1 MSKTNKKQTKSNL
14 DISQKLTGKNGFK
27 YFFRNFNYKLSGKS
41 GYFDKLEKPELPYHK
56 YIIPDEL
63 INCPVNEKDNIIGHF
78 IIDTEFTSYYGNN
91 IDLTK
96 EKLQNLD
103 NRQLIQIQR
112 LDKLI
117 KERTPDL
124 KGIYELTE
132 NREIKQINAELLN
145 KVNIQAIPT
154 INLTTQIKHAL
165 YDDAEILI
173 NPDIKNFYEQNV
185 SNPDY
190 HYPAYDRF
198 SQCHIFDFLKLKG
211 LQIEIGNKNEV
222 DKEEFK
228 KYPTCTFKLYAYF
241 LLADLSKIFQ
251 TLPTNTY
258 EKILTNNYG
267 GEEAKQ
273 WVENQLFTDLKKAF
287 QKKKITQDRRLKT
300 NSNNGF
306 CQQWHTQ
313 RLITINGLKYRL
325 VFDLI
330 DLGAMQGAIS
340 LNSVLENLGMDTSNK
355 NLLDDVKDN
364 MLLAMIERPEEF
376 KKYALG
382 DLVIYDAFKKHNDLF
397 KKAYEELGLKNY
409 FTEVK
414 LTTGATTNDL
424 QQATLLKNLGLNIPN
439 TENIKNLKY
448 FTNPATSKNLKTS
461 ITKEVKNLKESE
473 LNKHFL
479 SKTNGGRCY
488 NNRQAINTAS
498 KDFTLVD
505 IDIAG
510 AYSTTASVLPFYYG
524 CPVIIGFKKGEVTVR
539 EFFKHYEKKYLIKR
553 GFKIAIETKEN
564 KPLTIEQD
572 FIQSWIKIKIAK
584 ELKTIDGTNE
594 YAGITTHSVDLDNT
608 PTAILTRELRTSTLT
623 WDEVNIIMTEWT
635 NKQRDEFLD
644 NVYMKSALFYPKNFE
659 CKSIKDLFSKKT
671 IHKRFSD
678 TIPNSYIVN
687 DDGEYNHYWYATNF
701 GKLGLDKIIQKRAEY
716 KKTNPSLAYLYKL
729 IGNTLYGINVSKY
742 FEISNIL
749 LAANITA
756 MCRCGMYLTEKAL
769 NIYQTITDGGIFNL
783 NEVIHKIERYKKNI
797 IDTSSF
803 VRAYQKRNEDLSKNH
818 KWKNKPIT
826 ENGKKIEFH
835 QGKGWLIDDKYYG
848 NINRDIYVKLSKD
861 LEEYKKNY
869 DENHELTKQK
879 EIELKPFEEE
889 IKKLFTKINEL
900 VKNHI
905 RKVFPNNDIFNNEF
919 EKVKVDEKG
928 LAIKDKD
935 NNFIYEKTIGL
946 YNFEVKNICNSV
958 SFHGS
963 ADYMYTNLKSE
974 TTTKMRGYDVKP
986 NVVAWKLENN
996 KLIPDTNY
1004 YNENQP
1010 IKRFLENLQ
1019 YNPESVRIQPPFT
1032 KTSILKPA
1040 QFSKEYNKTFQ
1051 HTDLKCGDDFM
1062 EIVKLPIFTLRF
1074 KFQTEKQLKAWTRYY
1089 NSLKRRYGLSFEIF
1103 YLNIDGTINYKKMIY
1118 EIDKYISEGVIYPQN
1133 IYDKN
1138 RNLKRE
1144 MQNNKYVQENIYLI
1158 NWLKNLVRF
1167 TIVGGK
1173 QFIAENY
1180 KLEKEVKEQGLEQE
1194 EIKLIWW
1201 KTKKQNHYTTT
1212 NYNSWRDVNSYS
1224 NDNAFR
1230 DFRDFRDG

>member
-1 MSKTNKKQTKSNL
+1 MRLNMSKTKKKQTKSNL
-14 DISQKLTGKNGFK
+14 DISQKLTGKNGYK
-27 YFFRNFNYKLSGKS
+27 YFLKNFNHKFTGKN
-41 GYFDKLEKPELPYHK
+41 GYFDKKNKPVLPYHK
-56 YIIPDEL
+56 HIIPDKLVDEP
-63 INCPVNEKDNIIGHF
+63 INAKDNII
-78 IIDTEFTSYYGNN
+78 IYLSLDTEYTSYYGSNTG
-91 IDLTK
+91 LTK
-96 EKLQNLD
+96 EKLQNLN
-103 NRQLIQIQR
+103 NRQLIQIER

-132 NREIKQINAELLN
+132 NREIKQINADLLN
-145 KVNIQAIPT
+145 KVDIQAIPT

-173 NPDIKNFYEQNV
+173 NPDIKDFYEQNV

-211 LQIEIGNKNEV
+211 FQIEIGNKNEL
-222 DKEEFK
+222 DYEELK

-251 TLPTNTY
+251 TLPTNIY
-258 EKILTNNYG
+258 KKIK
-267 GEEAKQ
+267 GEE
-273 WVENQLFTDLKKAF
+273 WVENQLFIDLKKSF
-287 QKKKITQDRRLKT
+287 QKKKITQERRLKT

-313 RLITINGLKYRL
+313 RLITLNGLKYRL
-325 VFDLI
+325 VFDLV

-340 LNSVLENLGMDTSNK
+340 LNSVLENLGMDTNNK
-355 NLLDDVKDN
+355 NLLDDLKDN
-364 MLLAMIERPEEF
+364 MLLAMIERPEDF

-409 FTEVK
+409 FTETK
-414 LTTGATTNDL
+414 LTTGATIDDL
-424 QQATLLKNLGLNIPN
+424 QQATLLKNLNLNTPN
-439 TENIKNLKY
+439 SENIKKLKY
-448 FTNPATSKNLKTS
+448 FTIPATSKNLRTS
-461 ITKEVKNLKESE
+461 KTKEVRNLKESE

-488 NNRQAINTAS
+488 NNRQSINTIS

-510 AYSTTASVLPFYYG
+510 AYSTTASILPFYYG
-524 CPVIIGFKKGEVTVR
+524 CPVIMGFNQGKVTIR
-539 EFFKHYEKKYLIKR
+539 DFLKHYDKKYLKKR
-553 GFKIAIETKEN
+553 GFKLAVETI
-564 KPLTIEQD
+564 KPLNIEQD
-572 FIQSWIKIKIAK
+572 FIPSWLKLKIEKDIKKIN
-584 ELKTIDGTNE
+584 GTNE

-608 PTAILTRELRTSTLT
+608 PTSILTRELITSTLT
-623 WDEVNIIMTEWT
+623 WDELDIIKTEWN

-659 CKSIKDLFSKKT
+659 CKSIEDLFNKKT
-671 IHKRFSD
+671 IHKRFNN

-687 DDGEYNHYWYATNF
+687 DDGEYNHYWYSTNF

-803 VRAYQKRNEDLSKNH
+803 VRSYQKRNEDLSKNH

-826 ENGKKIEFH
+826 ENGKKILY
-835 QGKGWLIDDKYYG
+835 QKGKGWLIDDKYYG
-848 NINRDIYVKLSKD
+848 NIDIDIFTKLSKD
-861 LEEYKKNY
+861 LEKYKKIY
-869 DENHELTKQK
+869 GENHKFTKEK
-879 EIELKPFEEE
+879 ENELKPFEDKV
-889 IKKLFTKINEL
+889 KKLYIKINEL

-905 RKVFPNNDIFNNEF
+905 SKVFSNNDIFNSEF
-919 EKVKVDEKG
+919 EKIKVDEKG
-928 LAIKDKD
+928 IAIKDE
-935 NNFIYEKTIGL
+935 NNNYIYEKVKGL

-963 ADYMYTNLKSE
+963 ADYMYTNLKGE
-974 TTTKMRGYDVKP
+974 ITTKMRGYDVKP

-996 KLIPDTNY
+996 KLTPDTDY
-1004 YNENQP
+1004 YNEKQP
-1010 IKRFLENLQ
+1010 IQRFLEDLK
-1019 YNPESVRIQPPFT
+1019 YKPESVKIQPPFT

-1040 QFSKEYNKTFQ
+1040 QFSKEYRKTFQ
-1051 HTDLKCGDDFM
+1051 YTDLKCGDDFM

-1074 KFQTEKQLKAWTRYY
+1074 KFQTEKQLKGWTRYY
-1089 NSLKRRYGLSFEIF
+1089 NSLKRRYAGLSFEIF
-1103 YLNIDGTINYKKMIY
+1103 YLNQDGTINYKKMMY
-1118 EIDKYISEGVIYPQN
+1118 EIDKYINEGVINPQK

-1138 RNLKRE
+1138 DHLNRE
-1144 MQNNKYVQENIYLI
+1144 IKNNKIIQQHIHLI
-1158 NWLKNLVRF
+1158 NWLKNLIRF

-1173 QFIAENY
+1173 QFIKENF
-1180 KLEKEVKEQGLEQE
+1180 KLENQLKEQGQEQQ

-1201 KTKKQNHYTTT
+1201 KIKKQNHYTITS
-1212 NYNSWRDVNSYS
+1212 YNSWRDVNSYS

-1230 DFRDFRDG
+1230 DFRDFIETG

>member
-1 MSKTNKKQTKSNL
+1 MMRRLPL
-14 DISQKLTGKNGFK
+14 DISPKLTGNNNLK
-27 YFFRNFNYKLSGKS
+27 YFFRNFNYKLSGKN
-41 GYFDKLEKPELPYHK
+41 GYFDERKNKPVLPYHK
-56 YIIPDEL
+56 HIIPDEL
-63 INCPVNEKDNIIGHF
+63 INCPITEKNNIICPLVV
-78 IIDTEFTSYYGNN
+78 DTEFTSYYGSNKG
-91 IDLTK
+91 LTK
-96 EKLQNLD
+96 EKLQNLN
-103 NRQLIQIQR
+103 NRQLIQFER

-132 NREIKQINAELLN
+132 NRDFEKISSDLSDKANFQ
-145 KVNIQAIPT
+145 VIPT
-154 INLTTQIKHAL
+154 TNLTTQIKHAL

-173 NPDIKNFYEQNV
+173 NPDIKDFYEQNV

-190 HYPAYDRF
+190 HYPAYDKY

-211 LQIEIGNKNEV
+211 FQIEIGNKNEL

-228 KYPTCTFKLYAYF
+228 EYPTCTFKLYAYF
-241 LLADLSKIFQ
+241 LLADLHKIFQ
-251 TLPTNTY
+251 TLPTSIY
-258 EKILTNNYG
+258 EKLTNK
-267 GEEAKQ
+267 E

-287 QKKKITQDRRLKT
+287 QKKKITQDRRLKI

-325 VFDLI
+325 VFDLV

-340 LNSVLENLGMDTSNK
+340 LNSVLENLGMDTTDK
-355 NLLDDVKDN
+355 NLLDDLKDN
-364 MLLAMIERPEEF
+364 MFLAMIERPEEF
-376 KKYALG
+376 KRYALG
-382 DLVIYDAFKKHNDLF
+382 DLVVYNAFKKYNDSF
-397 KKAYEELGLKNY
+397 KKVYEDLGLKNY

-414 LTTGATTNDL
+414 LTMGATTNDL
-424 QQATLLKNLGLNIPN
+424 QQSYLLKNLNLETPK
-439 TENIKNLKY
+439 TENINLLKY
-448 FTNPATSKNLKTS
+448 YTLPATSKNLKSS
-461 ITKEVKNLKESE
+461 ITKDVRNLKESE

-488 NNRQAINTAS
+488 NNRQAINANS

-505 IDIAG
+505 IDISG
-510 AYSTTASVLPFYYG
+510 AYATTASVLPFYYG
-524 CPVIIGFKKGEVTVR
+524 CPVIMGFNQGKVTLR
-539 EFFKHYEKKYLIKR
+539 EFLKHYEKYFIKR
-553 GFKIAIETKEN
+553 GFKLAIETI

-572 FIQSWIKIKIAK
+572 FIQSWLKIKTDK
-584 ELKTIDGTNE
+584 EIKTIDGTNE

-608 PTAILTRELRTSTLT
+608 PTAILTRELKTATLT
-623 WDEVNIIMTEWT
+623 WDELNIIRTEWT

-659 CKSIKDLFSKKT
+659 CKSIDDLFSKKT
-671 IHKRFSD
+671 THKRFND
-678 TIPNSYIVN
+678 AIPNSYIVN

-729 IGNTLYGINVSKY
+729 IANALYGINVSKY
-742 FEISNIL
+742 FETSNIL

-826 ENGKKIEFH
+826 ENGKKIQYH
-835 QGKGWLIDDKYYG
+835 QDKGWLIDNEYYG
-848 NINRDIYVKLSKD
+848 NIDKDIYVKLSKE
-861 LEEYKKNY
+861 LENYKKSY
-869 DENHELTKQK
+869 GENHEFIKQK
-879 EIELKPFEEE
+879 ENELKPFEDEV
-889 IKKLFTKINEL
+889 KKLFTKINEL
-900 VKNHI
+900 VKKHI
-905 RKVFPNNDIFNNEF
+905 PQVFPNNDIFNGEF
-919 EKVKVDEKG
+919 EKVKIDEKG
-928 LAIKDKD
+928 IAVKDKD
-935 NNFIYEKTIGL
+935 NNYIYEKVIGL

-963 ADYMYTNLKSE
+963 ADYMYINLKGE
-974 TTTKMRGYDVKP
+974 ITTKMRGYDVKP

-996 KLIPDTNY
+996 KLIPDTSY
-1004 YNENQP
+1004 YNEKQP
-1010 IKRFLENLQ
+1010 IQRFLEDLKDK
-1019 YNPESVRIQPPFT
+1019 PESVKIQPHFT

-1051 HTDLKCGDDFM
+1051 YTDLKCGDDFM

-1074 KFQTEKQLKAWTRYY
+1074 KFQTEKQLKSWTKYY

-1103 YLNIDGTINYKKMIY
+1103 YLNKDGTINYKKMMY
-1118 EIDKYISEGVIYPQN
+1118 EVDKYISKGVIYPQS

-1138 RNLKRE
+1138 NHIKRE
-1144 MQNNKYVQENIYLI
+1144 MQKNKYVQQNIYLI

-1167 TIVGGK
+1167 TIIGGK
-1173 QFIAENY
+1173 KFIAENY

-1201 KTKKQNHYTTT
+1201 KAKKQNHYTTT
-1212 NYNSWRDVNSYS
+1212 SYNSWRDVNNYS
-1224 NDNAFR
+1224 DDKAFR
-1230 DFRDFRDG
+1230 NYRDG

>member
-1 MSKTNKKQTKSNL
+1 MRLNMSKTNKKQTKSNL
-14 DISQKLTGKNGFK
+14 DISQKLTGNNGCK
-27 YFFRNFNYKLSGKS
+27 YFLKNFNNKLTGKS
-41 GYFDKLEKPELPYHK
+41 GYFDKKIKPDLPYHK
-56 YIIPDEL
+56 HIIPNEL
-63 INCPVNEKDNIIGHF
+63 IDYPISEKDNIVGHF
-78 IIDTEFTSYYGNN
+78 TIDTEYSQYYGNN
-91 IDLTK
+91 KDLTK

-103 NRQLIQIQR
+103 NRQLIQIER

-132 NREIKQINAELLN
+132 NREIKQINADFLN
-145 KVNIQAIPT
+145 KTDIQAIPT
-154 INLTTQIKHAL
+154 IHLTTQIKHAL

-173 NPDIKNFYEQNV
+173 NPDIKDFYEKNV
-185 SNPDY
+185 LNTAC
-190 HYPAYDRF
+190 HYPSYDKD
-198 SQCHIFDFLKLKG
+198 SLGHIFDFLKLKG
-211 LQIEIGNKNEV
+211 FQTEIGNKNELE
-222 DKEEFK
+222 KEEFK

-251 TLPTNTY
+251 TLPTNIY
-258 EKILTNNYG
+258 KKIK
-267 GEEAKQ
+267 GEE

-287 QKKKITQDRRLKT
+287 QKKKITQERRLKT

-397 KKAYEELGLKNY
+397 KKAYEELGLKKY

-424 QQATLLKNLGLNIPN
+424 QQSILLKNLGLNIPN
-439 TENIKNLKY
+439 TENIKILKY
-448 FTNPATSKNLKTS
+448 YTIPATSKNLKTS
-461 ITKEVKNLKESE
+461 ITKEVRNLKESE
-473 LNKHFL
+473 LNKHLL

-488 NNRQAINTAS
+488 NNRQAINTIS

-505 IDIAG
+505 IDITG

-524 CPVIIGFKKGEVTVR
+524 CPVIMGFKPGKVTLR
-539 EFFKHYEKKYLIKR
+539 EFLKHYEKYFIER
-553 GFKIAIETKEN
+553 GFKLAVETI

-572 FIQSWIKIKIAK
+572 FIPSWLKLKIDK
-584 ELKTIDGTNE
+584 EVKTIDGTNE
-594 YAGITTHSVDLDNT
+594 YAGITTHSIDLDNT
-608 PTAILTRELRTSTLT
+608 PTAILTRELITSTLT
-623 WDEVNIIMTEWT
+623 WDELDIITTEWT

-659 CKSIKDLFSKKT
+659 CKSIDDLFSKKE
-671 IHKRFSD
+671 IHKRFKD
-678 TIPNSYIVN
+678 EIYNSYVVN

-729 IGNTLYGINVSKY
+729 IANTLYGINVSKY

-769 NIYQTITDGGIFNL
+769 NIYQTITDGGIFDL
-783 NEVIHKIERYKKNI
+783 NEVIHKIVRYKKNI
-797 IDTSSF
+797 IDTSLF
-803 VRAYQKRNEDLSKNH
+803 VRAYQMNNRDLVQNH

-826 ENGKKIEFH
+826 ENGKKIQYH
-835 QGKGWLIDDKYYG
+835 QGKGWLIDNKYYG
-848 NINRDIYVKLSKD
+848 NIDRDIYVKLSKE
-861 LEEYKKNY
+861 LEEYKKIY
-869 DENHELTKQK
+869 GENHEFTKQK
-879 EIELKPFEEE
+879 ENELKPFENE
-889 IKKLFTKINEL
+889 IKILNTKISDL
-900 VKNHI
+900 VIKHI
-905 RKVFPNNDIFNNEF
+905 RKVFPNNDIFNGEF
-919 EKVKVDEKG
+919 KKLKVDEKG

-935 NNFIYEKTIGL
+935 NNFIYEKVIGL

-963 ADYMYTNLKSE
+963 ADYMYTNLKGKI
-974 TTTKMRGYDVKP
+974 TTKMRGYDVKP

-996 KLIPDTNY
+996 KLKPDTDY
-1004 YNENQP
+1004 YNEKQP
-1010 IKRFLENLQ
+1010 IQRFLEDLK
-1019 YNPESVRIQPPFT
+1019 YKPESVKIQPPFT

-1040 QFSKEYNKTFQ
+1040 QFSKEYRKTFQ
-1051 HTDLKCGDDFM
+1051 YTDLKCGDDFM

-1074 KFQTEKQLKAWTRYY
+1074 KFQTEKQLKGWTRYY
-1089 NSLKRRYGLSFEIF
+1089 NSLKRRYAGLSFEIF
-1103 YLNIDGTINYKKMIY
+1103 YLNQDGTINYKKMMY
-1118 EIDKYISEGVIYPQN
+1118 EIDKYINEGVINPQK

-1138 RNLKRE
+1138 DHLNRE
-1144 MQNNKYVQENIYLI
+1144 MKNNKIIQQHIHLI
-1158 NWLKNLVRF
+1158 NWLKNLIRF

-1173 QFIAENY
+1173 QFIKENF
-1180 KLEKEVKEQGLEQE
+1180 KLENQLKEQGQEQQ

-1201 KTKKQNHYTTT
+1201 KIKKQNHYTITS
-1212 NYNSWRDVNSYS
+1212 YNSWRDVNSYS

-1230 DFRDFRDG
+1230 DFRDFIETG

>member
-1 MSKTNKKQTKSNL
+1 MSKNNKKQTKSNL
-14 DISQKLTGKNGFK
+14 DISQKLTGNNNHK
-27 YFFRNFNYKLSGKS
+27 YFFRNFNYKLSGRN
-41 GYFDKLEKPELPYHK
+41 GYYDKLEKPILPYHK

-63 INCPVNEKDNIIGHF
+63 VNYPITEKNNIICPLV
-78 IIDTEFTSYYGNN
+78 IDTEFTSYYGDNKG
-91 IDLTK
+91 LTK

-103 NRQLIQIQR
+103 NRQLIQIDR
-112 LDKLI
+112 LDRLI
-117 KERTPDL
+117 KNRTPDL

-132 NREIKQINAELLN
+132 NREIKQINADLLN
-145 KVNIQAIPT
+145 KIDIQAIPT

-173 NPDIKNFYEQNV
+173 NPDIKDFYEQNV
-185 SNPDY
+185 SNSNY
-190 HYPAYDRF
+190 YYPTYDKY

-211 LQIEIGNKNEV
+211 FQIEIGNKNEL
-222 DKEEFK
+222 DYEELK

-241 LLADLSKIFQ
+241 LLADLSKTFQ
-251 TLPTNTY
+251 TLPLPVY
-258 EKILTNNYG
+258 IRKK
-267 GEEAKQ
+267 GEE
-273 WVENQLFTDLKKAF
+273 WVENQLFIDLKKAF
-287 QKKKITQDRRLKT
+287 QKKKITQERRLKT
-300 NSNNGF
+300 NSNKGF

-313 RLITINGLKYRL
+313 RLITINSLKYRL
-325 VFDLI
+325 VFDLV

-424 QQATLLKNLGLNIPN
+424 QQSTLLKNLGLNIQN
-439 TENIKNLKY
+439 TENIKILKY
-448 FTNPATSKNLKTS
+448 YTIPATSKNLRTSKTE
-461 ITKEVKNLKESE
+461 EVRNLKESE

-488 NNRQAINTAS
+488 NNRQSINIIS

-510 AYSTTASVLPFYYG
+510 AYSTTASILPFYYG
-524 CPVIIGFKKGEVTVR
+524 CPVIMGFNQGKVTIR
-539 EFFKHYEKKYLIKR
+539 DFFKHYDKKYLIKR
-553 GFKIAIETKEN
+553 GFKLAVETI
-564 KPLTIEQD
+564 KPLNIEQD
-572 FIQSWIKIKIAK
+572 FIPSWLKLKIEKDIKK
-584 ELKTIDGTNE
+584 IDGTNE

-608 PTAILTRELRTSTLT
+608 PTSILTRELITSTLT
-623 WDEVNIIMTEWT
+623 WDELDIIKTEWN

-659 CKSIKDLFSKKT
+659 CKSIEDLFNKKT
-671 IHKRFSD
+671 IHKRFNN

-687 DDGEYNHYWYATNF
+687 DDGEYNHYWYSTNF

-803 VRAYQKRNEDLSKNH
+803 VRSYQKRNEDLSKNH

-826 ENGKKIEFH
+826 ENGKKILY
-835 QGKGWLIDDKYYG
+835 QKGKGWLIDDKYYG
-848 NINRDIYVKLSKD
+848 NIDIDIFTKLSKD
-861 LEEYKKNY
+861 LEEYKKIY
-869 DENHELTKQK
+869 GENHKFTKEK
-879 EIELKPFEEE
+879 ENELKPFEDKV
-889 IKKLFTKINEL
+889 KKLYIKINEL

-905 RKVFPNNDIFNNEF
+905 SKVFSNNDIFNSEF
-919 EKVKVDEKG
+919 EKIKVDEKG
-928 LAIKDKD
+928 IAIKDE
-935 NNFIYEKTIGL
+935 NNNYIYEKVKGL

-963 ADYMYTNLKSE
+963 ADYMYTNLKGE
-974 TTTKMRGYDVKP
+974 ITTKMRGYDVKP

-996 KLIPDTNY
+996 KLTPDTDY
-1004 YNENQP
+1004 YNEKQP
-1010 IKRFLENLQ
+1010 IQRFLEDLK
-1019 YNPESVRIQPPFT
+1019 YKPESVKIQPPFT

-1040 QFSKEYNKTFQ
+1040 Q
-1051 HTDLKCGDDFM
+1051 
-1062 EIVKLPIFTLRF
+1062 
-1074 KFQTEKQLKAWTRYY
+1074 
-1089 NSLKRRYGLSFEIF
+1089 
-1103 YLNIDGTINYKKMIY
+1103 
-1118 EIDKYISEGVIYPQN
+1118 
-1133 IYDKN
+1133 
-1138 RNLKRE
+1138 
-1144 MQNNKYVQENIYLI
+1144 
-1158 NWLKNLVRF
+1158 
-1167 TIVGGK
+1167 
-1173 QFIAENY
+1173 
-1180 KLEKEVKEQGLEQE
+1180 
-1194 EIKLIWW
+1194 
-1201 KTKKQNHYTTT
+1201 
-1212 NYNSWRDVNSYS
+1212 
-1224 NDNAFR
+1224 
-1230 DFRDFRDG
+1230 